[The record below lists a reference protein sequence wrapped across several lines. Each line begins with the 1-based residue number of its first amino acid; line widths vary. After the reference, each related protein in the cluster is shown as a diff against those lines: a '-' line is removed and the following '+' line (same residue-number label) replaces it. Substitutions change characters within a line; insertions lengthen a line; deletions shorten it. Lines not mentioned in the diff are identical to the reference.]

1 MHKNARK
8 RAFLSSI
15 GFFRICGE
23 TSPRERANA
32 ARMCRSGIPGSN
44 KNEPAKGSF
53 CVSEKG
59 EGADPARHRLPRY
72 LMALSAAIA
81 PSAVAVTIWRRVFF
95 LTSPA
100 ANTPGRAVL
109 ISSSVTM

>member
-1 MHKNARK
+1 MHKSARE
-8 RAFLSSI
+8 RAFLSFDDF
-15 GFFRICGE
+15 GVCGKA
-23 TSPRERANA
+23 SPRERVNA

-44 KNEPAKGSF
+44 KNEPVKGSF

-72 LMALSAAIA
+72 LMALSAAMA

>member
-1 MHKNARK
+1 MHKSA
-8 RAFLSSI
+8 
-15 GFFRICGE
+15 
-23 TSPRERANA
+23 RERAILSFDGFWGVQQSEP
-32 ARMCRSGIPGSN
+32 ARKGECGADVPSGIPGSN

-72 LMALSAAIA
+72 LMALSAAMA